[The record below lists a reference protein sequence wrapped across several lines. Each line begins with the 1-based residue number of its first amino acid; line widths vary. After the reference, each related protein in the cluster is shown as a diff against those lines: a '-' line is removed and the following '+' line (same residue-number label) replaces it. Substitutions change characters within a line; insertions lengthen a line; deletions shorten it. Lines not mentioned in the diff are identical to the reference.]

1 MLKPAVALRHCPSA
15 LAQRSK
21 QGGIALIE
29 ALVATLLL
37 MLGILALIGLQGRL
51 VGASTDAQLRGE
63 ATFLADQIISQMWIE
78 DPDNLKGYATSNG
91 ACSNAHCNDWMT
103 LVNQTL
109 PAGTANITVNNAN
122 VQVSVLW
129 MTPDNLQRQVQVSSV
144 IQNNYPPTP

>member
-1 MLKPAVALRHCPSA
+1 MLKPAVARRSRPA
-15 LAQRSK
+15 VPTQRGT

-78 DPDNLKGYATSNG
+78 DPDNLGGYVTSNG
-91 ACSNAHCNDWMT
+91 ACSNTHCQEWMT

-109 PAGTANITVNNAN
+109 PAGTANITVNNTD

-144 IQNNYPPTP
+144 IQNNYPSSP

>member
-78 DPDNLKGYATSNG
+78 DPDNLGGYAARVEGCGPVLGDSREPHPEKAALLLN
-91 ACSNAHCNDWMT
+91 
-103 LVNQTL
+103 L
-109 PAGTANITVNNAN
+109 AGTVVDEKAPVD
-122 VQVSVLW
+122 
-129 MTPDNLQRQVQVSSV
+129 PLQARRA
-144 IQNNYPPTP
+144 